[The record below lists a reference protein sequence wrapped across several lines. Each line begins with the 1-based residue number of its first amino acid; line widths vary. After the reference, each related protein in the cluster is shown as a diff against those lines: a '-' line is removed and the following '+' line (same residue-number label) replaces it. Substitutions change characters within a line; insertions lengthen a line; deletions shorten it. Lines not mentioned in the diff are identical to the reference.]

1 MGDLQ
6 PQHQAELR
14 RTTGVLVHATQAPGP
29 CPSCGGGMRV
39 RKTVAHGGV
48 TLEHGR
54 FQVRETVH
62 VCAAGC
68 REPGPAGRPGRAVI
82 QRQAAVAER
91 LLPRSVVG
99 YDVMTYVGLERFVH
113 SRQREEIRATLR
125 EAYGVV
131 LSTGEVSA
139 LGRRF
144 LRYLEALHQAR
155 AGALRAAL
163 EHDGGWPLHID
174 ATGED
179 GQGTL
184 LVAYAGWRGWAL
196 GAWKIPTER
205 ADALLPKLRA
215 VAACFGAP
223 CAIMR
228 DLGKAVSEAARDF
241 VAECARPIPVLGCH
255 LHFVRDVGKD
265 LLRASHDALR
275 DLFRRFE
282 ILPRLRALARDLGRH
297 LGPNIDQAR
306 RGVAAWLAGED
317 ERCLIP
323 GGHAGLAIVRALAQW
338 MLDYANDTTAAGFPF
353 DRPYLDLY
361 RRCLRAC
368 RAAESLLRK
377 PSDDGRGHPAL
388 ERLHRLIEPVRSAL
402 PFQGPARTLEVRA
415 RLFDELR
422 DALRLQVKPPP
433 NPPAAPADA
442 PLQLAELRDVKQAV
456 EDLRES
462 LHARR
467 PERGPAQDMRQAID
481 VILNH
486 LECHGPSL
494 WGHVIALPPEAG
506 GGIRLVERTNVRLES
521 FFHEI
526 KHGERRR
533 SGRKVLTQDFEQLP
547 AAAVFARNL
556 TQPDYVTILCGTLE
570 DLPRACAQLDAA
582 DRSRSLPARLRAAAS
597 TDVGAEDTEIVSS
610 SLPKADR
617 DLVRTEAMQA
627 RVLAEARSRAP
638 RCPARQR
645 GSSATVV

>member
-6 PQHQAELR
+6 QQHRAEIR
-14 RTTGVLVHATQAPGP
+14 STTGVLVHATQAPGP

-39 RKTVAHGGV
+39 RKTVARGGV
-48 TLEHGR
+48 TLAHGG

-62 VCAAGC
+62 VCTAGC
-68 REPGPAGRPGRAVI
+68 RTPRPDGRPGRAVI
-82 QRQAAVAER
+82 TRQAAVAE
-91 LLPRSVVG
+91 LLVPRSTVG
-99 YDVMTYVGLERFVH
+99 YDVMTFVGRERFVH
-113 SRQREEIRATLR
+113 YRQREEIQATLTR
-125 EAYGVV
+125 QYGIA
-131 LSTGEVSA
+131 LSSGEVSE

-144 LRYLEALHQAR
+144 LVYLEALHYAR
-155 AGALRAAL
+155 AAALREAL
-163 EHDGGWPLHID
+163 AQDGGWPLHID

-184 LVAYAGWRGWAL
+184 LVAHAGWRGWAL

-205 ADALLPKLRA
+205 ADAILPKLRA
-215 VAACFGAP
+215 VAARFGTP

-228 DLGKAVSEAARDF
+228 DLGKAVIEAARDF
-241 VAECARPIPVLGCH
+241 VAECEHPIPVLGCH

-265 LLRASHDALR
+265 LLRVSHDALR

-282 ILPRLRALARDLGRH
+282 VRPRLRTLARDLGRQ
-297 LGPNIDQAR
+297 LGPDIDQAR
-306 RGVAAWLAGED
+306 RDVADWLAGED
-317 ERCLIP
+317 ERFLLP
-323 GGHAGLAIVRALAQW
+323 AGHAGLAVVRALSQW
-338 MLDYANDTTAAGFPF
+338 VLDYSNDGTDTGFPF

-377 PSDDGRGHPAL
+377 PAADGRGPQAL
-388 ERLHRLIEPVRSAL
+388 ERLHRILDPVRSTL
-402 PFQGPARTLEVRA
+402 PFQGPARTLEMRA
-415 RLFDELR
+415 RLIDELR
-422 DALRLQVKPPP
+422 DALRLEIKPPP
-433 NPPAAPADA
+433 HQPAVPADA
-442 PLQLAELRDVKQAV
+442 SPQLAELRDVQQAV
-456 EDLRES
+456 EDLQDS
-462 LHARR
+462 LQERR

-486 LECHGPSL
+486 LECHGSSL

-506 GGIRLVERTNVRLES
+506 GGIRVVERTNVLLES

-533 SGRKVLTQDFEQLP
+533 SGRKVLTQDLEQLP
-547 AAAVFARNL
+547 AAAVLARNL
-556 TQPDYVTILCGTLE
+556 TQPDYVTLLCGTLE

-597 TDVGAEDTEIVSS
+597 TGVSAEDTDIVSS

-617 DLVRTEAMQA
+617 DLVRTEAMRD

-638 RCPARQR
+638 RRPARLR
-645 GSSATVV
+645 GGLATVV